1 MCSAIYISRYLENL
15 LDSKIFNNNKF
26 IAFFSAGI
34 FIVYSSFNIRYD
46 YLNLFFSKAL
56 SVKNSLSFKK
66 SFHELK
72 NISSSCHGIMT
83 LENTFFGAFIIKNNQ
98 KIHSIYEIPPFG
110 KYNDSQYKG
119 LRSDRIDC
127 LFISYDMETG
137 IGSGTTIN
145 NRYKKYRYIKNDNID
160 EKFRVISS
168 FKRIIIEY

>member
-1 MCSAIYISRYLENL
+1 MLIGVLSN
-15 LDSKIFNNNKF
+15 
-26 IAFFSAGI
+26 
-34 FIVYSSFNIRYD
+34 SSF
-46 YLNLFFSKAL
+46 
-56 SVKNSLSFKK
+56 SVILSFKK

-145 NRYKKYRYIKNDNID
+145 NRYKNYIVPYSDYLLQKGAKQFNI
-160 EKFRVISS
+160 EHYGRLIKL
-168 FKRIIIEY
+168 